1 MAMQELTAIQD
12 LDAASAANG
21 ANPFFLFKHSTRCS
35 ISAAAY
41 GRVTGYLDNAGAEHV
56 PFYLIKVIESR
67 PVSKEIER
75 RYRITHE
82 SPQLILIKN
91 GQAVWSASHSSITAK
106 AITAAL
112 DAS

>member
-1 MAMQELTAIQD
+1 MQELTAIQD

-82 SPQLILIKN
+82 SPQLILVKY

-106 AITAAL
+106 AIAAAI